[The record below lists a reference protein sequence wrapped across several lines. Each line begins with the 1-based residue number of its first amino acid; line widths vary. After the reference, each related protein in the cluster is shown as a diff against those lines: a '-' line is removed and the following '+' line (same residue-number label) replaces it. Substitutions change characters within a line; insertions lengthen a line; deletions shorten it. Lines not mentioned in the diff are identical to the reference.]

1 MSTAP
6 GERPSSWINCNDT
19 TQSASC
25 AFLPAVAR
33 QQVVLPPGVQPSLAP
48 LSTAI
53 GEIFRYVL
61 EGLGMDESEVR
72 ALQDWVLRPASLTSS
87 ALTARSRNIK
97 CRSIR
102 SP

>member
-1 MSTAP
+1 
-6 GERPSSWINCNDT
+6 
-19 TQSASC
+19 
-25 AFLPAVAR
+25 LPAVAR
-33 QQVVLPPGVQPSLAP
+33 QQVVQPSLAP

-87 ALTARSRNIK
+87 ALAARSRNIK